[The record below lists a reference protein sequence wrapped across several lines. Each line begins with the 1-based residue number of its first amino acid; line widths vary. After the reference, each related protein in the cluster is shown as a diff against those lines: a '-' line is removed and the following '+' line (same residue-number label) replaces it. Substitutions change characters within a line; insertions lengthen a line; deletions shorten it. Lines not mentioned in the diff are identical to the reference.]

1 MDAGDCSAVDDKE
14 FWQEIRRLLL
24 SLVCVIERHK
34 LEGPTTS
41 ELRKAG
47 KQAIKVDVTEK

>member
-1 MDAGDCSAVDDKE
+1 MDAEDCSVVDDKE

-34 LEGPTTS
+34 LDGPTTA

-47 KQAIKVDVTEK
+47 KQAIKVDVKKE

>member
-1 MDAGDCSAVDDKE
+1 MTNDDRA
-14 FWQEIRRLLL
+14 FWEEIRRLLL

-34 LEGPTTS
+34 LGGPTTA

-47 KQAIKVDVTEK
+47 KRVLEVDVKEE

>member
-1 MDAGDCSAVDDKE
+1 MDAGDCSVVDDKE

-34 LEGPTTS
+34 LGGPTTA

-47 KQAIKVDVTEK
+47 KRIIDVDVKKE